1 MFINQSF
8 ECLCMFCGR
17 CLSHCFVP
25 YLSLV
30 LLWGI
35 AIILDLLHFILKHVT
50 LVAAVTQP
58 PDHLDGLHKAVL
70 EPLDVFSAD
79 SWELHVLIHP
89 ETVILWPL
97 KGMYESLLTCQ
108 RGVEWRTDHWGK
120 QQVLASCWSTA
131 PCLLHTRRKYAWDYS
146 EIPPLLVVQFQKP
159 DSQEP
164 IHLNGFEYVDCLFRI
179 PPPVWSWGLPLGL
192 EAWRQV
198 CEYSQSGHTWA
209 RRPSWGCSALSSWHP
224 PLFSSGI
231 SHF

>member
-1 MFINQSF
+1 MFVHVLWAVSIS
-8 ECLCMFCGR
+8 LFCALPFPCPPLGHSDHSWPPPIYPETCDVSGR
-17 CLSHCFVP
+17 CHAASWSPWWPAQSCPGATRCLLRWFLGTPCSH
-25 YLSLV
+25 SS
-30 LLWGI
+30 W
-35 AIILDLLHFILKHVT
+35 DSHT
-50 LVAAVTQP
+50 LT
-58 PDHLDGLHKAVL
+58 
-70 EPLDVFSAD
+70 SY
-79 SWELHVLIHP
+79 
-89 ETVILWPL
+89 
-97 KGMYESLLTCQ
+97 GMYESLLTCQ
-108 RGVEWRTDHWGK
+108 RGAEWRTDHWGK
-120 QQVLASCWSTA
+120 QQVPVSCWSKV

-164 IHLNGFEYVDCLFRI
+164 IHLNGFECIDCLFRI

-209 RRPSWGCSALSSWHP
+209 RRPSWGCSAPSSWHP